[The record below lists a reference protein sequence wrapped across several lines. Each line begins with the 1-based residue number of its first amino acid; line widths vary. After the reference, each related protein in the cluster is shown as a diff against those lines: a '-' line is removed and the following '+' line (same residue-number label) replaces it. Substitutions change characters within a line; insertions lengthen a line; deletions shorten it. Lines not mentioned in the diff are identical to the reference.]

1 MYELIAIVKNK
12 EGRTIGYN
20 IKNISTGKI
29 YECINIEQLR
39 SLRFT
44 NAKYIQTSKRKEF
57 LKGNPGANI
66 PQIVV
71 TEQIITTPV
80 IKDRSTIYTYGK
92 SDVMSKL
99 GIGQHASYK
108 EDIAKLKSYD
118 NSNCARYFIYET
130 EIKEEE
136 LDTLDLRDYG
146 TIAAVAVAL
155 RNILVEGT
163 KPNTVYREL
172 QSEIERFVGLYSP
185 HKKKV
190 DIVRGWDLV
199 GLDEII
205 KGFILDE
212 LSIEHLDILLK
223 QAKVKEQACLISG
236 NAIRSGNVIRVI
248 HSDRD
253 AKVAKAYS
261 EYRYNIRKAIFN
273 ANKIREST
281 RKNGKQEGH
290 LYFTDFIE
298 KQYRYICGKYMA

>member
-1 MYELIAIVKNK
+1 MYELLAIVKNR

-20 IKNISTGKI
+20 IKDISTGRL

-39 SLRFT
+39 SLKFI

-57 LKGNPGANI
+57 LRGNYDTNI

-71 TEQIITTPV
+71 SEQINTTPV

-99 GIGQHASYK
+99 GMGQHASYK
-108 EDIAKLKSYD
+108 EDIAKLKSYE

-136 LDTLDLRDYG
+136 LDILDLRDYG
-146 TIAAVAVAL
+146 TTAAIAVAL

-185 HKKKV
+185 NKKKV

-212 LSIEHLDILLK
+212 ISIKQLDILLK

-236 NAIRSGNVIRVI
+236 NAIRSGHVIRMI
-248 HSDRD
+248 HSDKD
-253 AKVAKAYS
+253 AKVAKACS
-261 EYRYNIRKAIFN
+261 EYKYNIRKALFN
-273 ANKIREST
+273 ANIIRENT

-290 LYFTDFIE
+290 LYFTDFLE